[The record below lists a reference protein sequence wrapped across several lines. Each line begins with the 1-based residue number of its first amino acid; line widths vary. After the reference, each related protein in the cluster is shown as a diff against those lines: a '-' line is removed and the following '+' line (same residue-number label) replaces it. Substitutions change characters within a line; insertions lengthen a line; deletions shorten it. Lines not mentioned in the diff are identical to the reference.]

1 MYVSMQTVDL
11 IPRAL
16 DISKVSSVVIE
27 PVTVVAEDGLKYW
40 KKRTVRRLL
49 QQCRRQTQGIE
60 LRSCSEERKGD
71 WAL

>member
-1 MYVSMQTVDL
+1 MQTVDL

-27 PVTVVAEDGLKYW
+27 PVTLVAEDGLKQW
-40 KKRTVRRLL
+40 KNRTVRRLL
-49 QQCRRQTQGIE
+49 QQCRRETQGNE
-60 LRSCSEERKGD
+60 LGSCSEERKGG